1 MAQVLDHS
9 PASAN
14 TALAATR
21 RPVAIDLFAGA
32 GGLSLGFE
40 QAGFDVVAS
49 VEYDPV
55 HCAVHAF
62 NFPLTEVLCRDV
74 SDLSGDDLRAAARRG
89 YEAHGGREPWDGDI
103 DAIIGGP
110 PCQGFSLIG
119 RRLVDDKRNRL
130 VYEFY
135 RLVSEVRPKYVVMEN
150 VPGMLSGGHSSI
162 LNELIAEFEQNGY
175 TVRQPVQVL
184 NAAAHGVPQDRRRLF
199 VLGARHGLPLP
210 EYPEPSV
217 HPVPR
222 NGRGAAL
229 NGLLPVGPTVMDA
242 LGDLPDPESFDML
255 AASDVVELTP
265 ASLVYLESRA
275 SPLARRLRGLDDD
288 PGDMAHP
295 RTWDRTRLTSS
306 LRTAHTELSISR
318 FKATQ
323 QADTEPV
330 SRFYRLPATGLSNTL
345 RAGTGSER
353 GAFTSPRP
361 IHPTAPRVITVREA
375 ARLHTLPD
383 WFRLHRTK
391 WHGFR
396 QIGNAVPA
404 LLGRAVG
411 QTVVRA
417 LNVVPKKPTVPLQ
430 LGDPTLLG
438 LDMAAAAEVFE
449 ADRATMPQ
457 PRRRLVP
464 NA

>member
-1 MAQVLDHS
+1 MTQVLDHP
-9 PASAN
+9 PANSD
-14 TALAATR
+14 TGPTSSR

-62 NFPLTEVLCRDV
+62 NFPKTEVLCRDV

-89 YEAHGGREPWDGDI
+89 YESHGGAEPWDGDI

-119 RRLVDDKRNRL
+119 HRLIDDTRNRL

-162 LNELIAEFEQNGY
+162 LSELVVEFEQNGY
-175 TVRQPVQVL
+175 KVRQPIEIL

-199 VLGARHGLPLP
+199 LMGAREGLALP
-210 EYPEPSV
+210 DYPQASV
-217 HPVPR
+217 RPVAR
-222 NGRGAAL
+222 NGRGDAIS
-229 NGLLPVGPTVMDA
+229 GPLPIGPTVMDA
-242 LGDLPDPESFDML
+242 LGDLPDPEVFDEL
-255 AASDVVELTP
+255 VTSDEVQLTQ
-265 ASLVYLESRA
+265 ASLAYLESRA
-275 SPLARRLRGLDDD
+275 SRLARRLRGLDQD
-288 PGDMAHP
+288 PSDLSHP
-295 RTWDRTRLTSS
+295 REWQPDRLTSS
-306 LRTAHTELSISR
+306 LRTLHTELSVRR
-318 FKATQ
+318 FRATE

-330 SRFYRLPATGLSNTL
+330 SRFYRLPASGLSNTL

-361 IHPTAPRVITVREA
+361 IHPVAPRVITVREA
-375 ARLHTLPD
+375 ARLHTFPD

-411 QTVVRA
+411 QAVVRA
-417 LNVVPKKPTVPLQ
+417 LNVAPAKPTEPLQ
-430 LGDPTLLG
+430 LGDPTLLT
-438 LDMAAAAEVFE
+438 LDMGAAADYFQ
-449 ADRATMPQ
+449 ADRATIPQ
-457 PRRRLVP
+457 PRKRLVRD
-464 NA
+464 A